1 MNEEWPNPTKFEC
14 LRSLMSTYEEH
25 CGSFDDYSLKYVKYL
40 VRECEALPEIHSL
53 IPTFDRI
60 KAMCQ

>member
-1 MNEEWPNPTKFEC
+1 
-14 LRSLMSTYEEH
+14 MSTYEEH

-60 KAMCQ
+60 KAMCQWEWVFISLIDSNFN